1 MKRSV
6 WALVGRIIVVV
17 GAATLAQTPPQTL
30 ADLVARAMESNPEIR
45 LAMVR
50 VDSARA
56 EGRIARALPNP
67 TLTAAPNAPYQY
79 QASLPLDFGPQRGHR
94 TGASR
99 SGSRAAEFDLD
110 DLRRQI
116 AFEVRRAY
124 YDLLLAQA
132 QLEVAAGQRDF
143 LRQVLAA
150 DSVRVRAGDAPARNL
165 IRSEIELARADA
177 ESNQAA
183 AAVREDRLGLQA
195 LIGVAAPDSEFAVA
209 GRLTDPRDTGFDA
222 LQSATGHDR
231 PDLLA
236 SQRRR
241 DQAAAL
247 RRLAGA
253 ATLPV
258 PTLTLAYQP
267 RGGFDRRDWWTVG
280 QGNQLSFGLGLQLPL
295 FYRNGGE
302 RDRAS
307 AGVVAATVAESRTRL
322 AIRSEIAIAADQYRA
337 ASALV
342 ARYQGGLLAGAD
354 SALAQTRYAYTAGA
368 ASLLDLLDA
377 IRTSVEVRLAYARA
391 MHDYWIGGYAL
402 AAATGKD
409 PAPQ

>member
-1 MKRSV
+1 MTLSV
-6 WALVGRIIVVV
+6 WDLVGRIILVA
-17 GAATLAQTPPQTL
+17 GAVTQPATPPQTL
-30 ADLVARAMESNPEIR
+30 TDLVAHAMENNPEIR
-45 LAMVR
+45 LAMTR

-67 TLTAAPNAPYQY
+67 TVAAAPNAPYQY
-79 QASLPLDFGPQRGHR
+79 SASLPLDLGPQRVHR

-99 SGSRAAEFDLD
+99 NGSRAAEFDLD
-110 DLRRQI
+110 DLRRQV
-116 AFEVRRAY
+116 AFAVRRAY
-124 YDLLLAQA
+124 YDLLLIQA

-143 LRQVLAA
+143 LHQVLAS
-150 DSVRVRAGDAPARNL
+150 DSVRVRTGDAPARNL
-165 IRSEIELARADA
+165 IKSEIELARADA
-177 ESNQAA
+177 EVNQAS
-183 AAVREDRLGLQA
+183 AAVRESRLGLQA
-195 LIGVAAPDSEFAVA
+195 LVGVAVPDPEFAIA
-209 GRLTDPRDTGFDA
+209 GRLTDPRASGFDA
-222 LQSATGHDR
+222 LQSATGQDR

-258 PTLTLAYQP
+258 PTVTLAYAP
-267 RGGFDRRDWWTVG
+267 RGGFDQRDWWTIG
-280 QGNQLSFGLGLQLPL
+280 PANQLSLGLGLQLPL

-307 AGVVAATVAESRTRL
+307 AGVAAATVTESRTQL
-322 AIRSEIAIAADQYRA
+322 AIRSEIAIAGDQYRA

-342 ARYQGGLLAGAD
+342 ARYQGGLLSGAD
-354 SALAQTRYAYTAGA
+354 TALAQTRYAYTAGA

-377 IRTSVEVRLAYARA
+377 IRTSAEVRLAYARA
-391 MHDYWIGGYAL
+391 VHDYWVGGYAL